1 MSNDRLDRALK
12 LWEQFPDNELVRY
25 NLAQSLFDA
34 EDYDGAAEHLHAL
47 CAKRADWM
55 VVHILL
61 GKSLLALGR
70 RDEARPFLQQAHELA
85 VAQHHDGPRE
95 ELAALLKSW

>member
-12 LWEQFPDNELVRY
+12 LWEQFPDNELTRY
-25 NLAQSLFDA
+25 NLAQALFDA
-34 EDYDGAAEHLHAL
+34 DDHEGAAEHFRAL

-61 GKSLLALGR
+61 GKSLLELGR
-70 RDEARPFLQQAHELA
+70 REEARSFIQQALQLA
-85 VAQHHDGPRE
+85 VDQHHDGPRE
-95 ELAALLKSW
+95 ELEELLKTL